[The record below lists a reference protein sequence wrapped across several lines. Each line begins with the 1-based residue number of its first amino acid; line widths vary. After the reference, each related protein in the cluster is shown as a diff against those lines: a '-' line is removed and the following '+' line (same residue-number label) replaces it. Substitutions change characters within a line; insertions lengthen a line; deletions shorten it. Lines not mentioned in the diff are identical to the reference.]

1 MTPRLATLARGGPSR
16 RDECPVYAAGT
27 IDLYFYDELGP
38 AERSGVDEHVATCVT
53 CREALREL
61 AEIRAALAA
70 RPVVSGPPAGDWSAF
85 MTRLDA
91 SIARDEAGAAGGV
104 PAVRARAPHRYAPY
118 LAMAALLAL
127 VTISV
132 VFSARARREA
142 AGPAAAPPLAEIT
155 PSPAPDDR
163 DTASL
168 AALSEQHFERSKLVV
183 LGLAAKDAQHTTPA
197 EWEYERTLAS
207 SLLDDTRLYRMAAE
221 ERGMTAVAGVMRDLE
236 LVLLQASLSERADA
250 ATLAQIQ
257 RVIRKRDLLEKMTV
271 VTTRGL

>member
-1 MTPRLATLARGGPSR
+1 
-16 RDECPVYAAGT
+16 
-27 IDLYFYDELGP
+27 
-38 AERSGVDEHVATCVT
+38 
-53 CREALREL
+53 
-61 AEIRAALAA
+61 IRAALAA

-85 MTRLDA
+85 MSRLEA
-91 SIARDEAGAAGGV
+91 SIARDDVSASSV
-104 PAVRARAPHRYAPY
+104 PPLIPARAPHRYAPY
-118 LAMAALLAL
+118 LAMAALLVL

-132 VFSARARREA
+132 VFSARVHRDA
-142 AGPAAAPPLAEIT
+142 AGPAPGPAVAEIT

-168 AALSEQHFERSKLVV
+168 VTLSEQHFERSKLVV
-183 LGLAAKDAQHTTPA
+183 LGLAAKDAQHTTA
-197 EWEYERTLAS
+197 ADWEYERTLAS

-236 LVLLQASLSERADA
+236 LVLLQASLSDRADA